1 MPYLASPQSSHRLCA
16 DISLCVCHAACR
28 PPTAGRSAPQA
39 VASSSSSSSQ
49 STESGAASGG
59 VSERLKAANKALVE
73 KIRALL
79 PNDSQFS
86 EFKAESGAFMRGDVP
101 ARTFH
106 ARMVSLGLLSLAAEL
121 AALCPVPERRETLLE
136 AHKAHLAAVAAG
148 RSSSS
153 TSSGSG
159 RGSPG
164 PGWVPPEAAAAA
176 AKAADDIAASW
187 ACSACTLINAPDA
200 VACEACGH
208 VRPGY
213 TPTLEDAF
221 PALVST
227 RVGKGAINSVGSS
240 SSSASGAG
248 GQGEQPSAA
257 AGLKKKGKLSG
268 TKITIGIGAGTG
280 RQVAQ
285 QEQAPAPNA
294 WGMPAATPELRQQ
307 VQSARAALGSKPS
320 TSSSGWASARG
331 PPV

>member
-1 MPYLASPQSSHRLCA
+1 
-16 DISLCVCHAACR
+16 
-28 PPTAGRSAPQA
+28 
-39 VASSSSSSSQ
+39 
-49 STESGAASGG
+49 

-79 PNDSQFS
+79 HNDSQFA

-106 ARMVSLGLLSLAAEL
+106 SRMASLGLLSVAAEL
-121 AALCPVPERRETLLE
+121 AALCPVPERRDALLE
-136 AHKAHLAAVAAG
+136 AHKAHLAAVA
-148 RSSSS
+148 
-153 TSSGSG
+153 SGQSHTPSG

-164 PGWVPPEAAAAA
+164 PSWVPPEAAAAA
-176 AKAADDIAASW
+176 AKAADEISASW

-208 VRPGY
+208 ARPGY
-213 TPTLEDAF
+213 TPAVEDAF

-227 RVGKGAINSVGSS
+227 RIGKDATNGVASS
-240 SSSASGAG
+240 SSRAA
-248 GQGEQPSAA
+248 EQPPAA
-257 AGLKKKGKLSG
+257 AGAKKKGKPAG

-280 RQVAQ
+280 RQAAQ
-285 QEQAPAPNA
+285 QEQAPVPNA
-294 WGMPAATPELRQQ
+294 WGVTAATPELRQQ

-331 PPV
+331 PPM